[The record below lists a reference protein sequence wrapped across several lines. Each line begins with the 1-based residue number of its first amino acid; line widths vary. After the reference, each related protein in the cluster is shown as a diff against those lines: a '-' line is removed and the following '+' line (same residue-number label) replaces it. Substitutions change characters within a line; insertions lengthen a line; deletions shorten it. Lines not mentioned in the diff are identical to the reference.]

1 MNRRQIRGLVA
12 SLEAATSDTLPDFA
26 GIEMFAKWRARRSVD
41 LQRLTGRYGRRQ
53 FCSVRSRSAP
63 VGELTVSAIKPTFG
77 SAAIAVISVR
87 SASDS

>member
-1 MNRRQIRGLVA
+1 MNLRQIRGLVA

-53 FCSVRSRSAP
+53 FCSVTCRSLPTS
-63 VGELTVSAIKPTFG
+63 ELTVSAIKPTFG
-77 SAAIAVISVR
+77 SATGAGPSV
-87 SASDS
+87 SFTGCS

>member
-1 MNRRQIRGLVA
+1 MNLRQIRGLVA

-53 FCSVRSRSAP
+53 FCSD
-63 VGELTVSAIKPTFG
+63 FG
-77 SAAIAVISVR
+77 PLRRRIGRHKAAV
-87 SASDS
+87 